1 MSAPGMSRR
10 EAIIRMALL
19 MGGTM
24 VGPRLLHGA
33 WDADAPA
40 PAGADRDLDELALF
54 DEIGDTIIPPTD
66 LPGAKAVQIGAFI
79 TMMLRDCYDAADQA
93 TVEGGARELAEKFR
107 LEHGHDF
114 VGAPAAERTDF
125 LNAIDLGRMD
135 ASGKRKS
142 DGMPHYFRVLKEL
155 TILGY
160 FTSEIGATKALRF
173 LEVPGSYNG
182 NLPYKWGDHA
192 WAT

>member
-1 MSAPGMSRR
+1 MSTSPAVNRR
-10 EAIIRMALL
+10 EAIVKMALL

-40 PAGADRDLDELALF
+40 TGTSADDLALL
-54 DEIGDTIIPPTD
+54 DEIGDTIIPATD
-66 LPGAKAVQIGAFI
+66 VPGAKAVQIGAFI
-79 TMMLRDCYDAADQA
+79 TMMVRECYEAAEQA
-93 TVEGGARELAEKFR
+93 AVQTGGRELAESYR
-107 LEHGHDF
+107 TEHGHGF
-114 VGAPAAERTDF
+114 VGAPSAERTAF
-125 LNAIDLGRMD
+125 LNKLDRVQRDYTAKKQKTDP
-135 ASGKRKS
+135 A
-142 DGMPHYFRVLKEL
+142 HYFRILKEL

-173 LEVPGSYNG
+173 IEVPGSFNG
-182 NLPYKWGDHA
+182 NAPYQKGEHA